1 MRYCQLVLGPAG
13 SGKSTYCAAMQKHAE
28 VSNRVISVVNL
39 DPAAEAFSYQPLLDV
54 RDLIQLDDVMQDED
68 MDFGPNGGLVF
79 CMEYLLEPDGLDWLK
94 EQLGDYEDDCLLF
107 DCPGQIE
114 LYTHMDVMKRLVE
127 QLQAWD
133 FQVCAIFVLDAGY
146 MVDAA
151 RFLSGSLTALATM
164 VQLEMDLLNR
174 AARQQLEMFLE
185 PEIHELLA
193 SEHNVS
199 RFNKK
204 YHKLT
209 HALGKVLDDFSLVRY
224 IPLNIND
231 EESLT
236 DVLIQTDFAL
246 QYGED
251 LDVKGKDFEYPDPE
265 DRE

>member
-1 MRYCQLVLGPAG
+1 MYKIVFGIEKIDREDLVLL
-13 SGKSTYCAAMQKHAE
+13 TEE
-28 VSNRVISVVNL
+28 VGRTRGHEKKIRMR
-39 DPAAEAFSYQPLLDV
+39 Q
-54 RDLIQLDDVMQDED
+54 
-68 MDFGPNGGLVF
+68 
-79 CMEYLLEPDGLDWLK
+79 
-94 EQLGDYEDDCLLF
+94 
-107 DCPGQIE
+107 
-114 LYTHMDVMKRLVE
+114 LVE

-164 VQLEMDLLNR
+164 VQLEVPHINILTKMDLLNR

-265 DRE
+265 DRDLKKNIDTYTYNLCVLRPGTTSVYYVRVPQ